1 MIYNINYINNNIELI
16 KNIYKKIST
25 FQNNFFI
32 NNYNDNDINYIT
44 EQLIKNIFILSE
56 KLNKNN
62 LLDKINKINE
72 LCMKYNTR
80 LELNNTIIYSYNNQ
94 ITVEYNKLFILPKIF
109 INTIIN
115 NTPLELNLYSIDN
128 NIEISNNYLIS
139 NNIGSFD
146 IKYTIKNNDFIFN
159 PYILT
164 VNVIDTIK
172 PYIELI
178 GEKEHTIDVFSEF
191 IDPGVKTFDP
201 YDSNLSL
208 EVISD
213 LCCNIIGTYTIE
225 YICKDINFNLVKLLR
240 TIYVVDKSKPVITM
254 NGQKNINIKQY
265 SIFIDPGAI
274 AYDRYFGDLS
284 VNIISDLCTNIVGDY
299 SIIYYAQDFCNNDT
313 SCVRYISVEHL
324 DPELDIIGEESISI
338 EVNTNYID
346 LGVKILNNENNYN
359 FNITHTTDLCVNI
372 VGDYKIIYNAINL
385 ENNIFLTKE
394 RNIYVI
400 DTTKPNIYLIGNSY
414 EEIYLNV
421 EYNDPGI
428 TVIDNYDKNPS
439 SKSISTID
447 ITNIGKYKISYY
459 AWDNNNNYADIKERN
474 IIVKDYFKLNSNI
487 ENFGLPDGFRGSI
500 RLMSPSGNLID
511 INYENIINNFDNVS
525 DDKINLFI
533 KNNEIILK
541 CSDNSYYNNYLL
553 VAIMFNILDPS
564 DNIIDKN
571 MWYINTTLSNYKHN
585 YELLNNVYY
594 IIISNKDT
602 YNFNN
607 NIKLNNNNISICK
620 IKKKQLI

>member
-254 NGQKNINIKQY
+254 NGQKNI
-265 SIFIDPGAI
+265 
-274 AYDRYFGDLS
+274 
-284 VNIISDLCTNIVGDY
+284 
-299 SIIYYAQDFCNNDT
+299 
-313 SCVRYISVEHL
+313 
-324 DPELDIIGEESISI
+324 
-338 EVNTNYID
+338 
-346 LGVKILNNENNYN
+346 
-359 FNITHTTDLCVNI
+359 TD
-372 VGDYKIIYNAINL
+372 
-385 ENNIFLTKE
+385 
-394 RNIYVI
+394 
-400 DTTKPNIYLIGNSY
+400 
-414 EEIYLNV
+414 
-421 EYNDPGI
+421 
-428 TVIDNYDKNPS
+428 
-439 SKSISTID
+439 
-447 ITNIGKYKISYY
+447 
-459 AWDNNNNYADIKERN
+459 
-474 IIVKDYFKLNSNI
+474 
-487 ENFGLPDGFRGSI
+487 
-500 RLMSPSGNLID
+500 
-511 INYENIINNFDNVS
+511 
-525 DDKINLFI
+525 
-533 KNNEIILK
+533 
-541 CSDNSYYNNYLL
+541 
-553 VAIMFNILDPS
+553 
-564 DNIIDKN
+564 
-571 MWYINTTLSNYKHN
+571 
-585 YELLNNVYY
+585 
-594 IIISNKDT
+594 
-602 YNFNN
+602 
-607 NIKLNNNNISICK
+607 
-620 IKKKQLI
+620 